1 MYLKKYNSKQ
11 LFNDY
16 LQLCKPRV
24 ILLMLITSWVGMHLA
39 TYSIVPIA
47 TLVIS
52 TIGIS
57 LSAGSA
63 AVINHLADRHIDSKM
78 YRTAKRPIA
87 DGRITPRDAILFSI
101 LIGAAGIYLLYS
113 FINPLTSLL
122 TFLSLIGYAFVYTMF
137 LKYATPQNI
146 VIGGIVGATP
156 PLLGWTAVTGT
167 LDPHALILALIIFI
181 WTPPHFWA
189 LAIHRHEDYKNAQVP
204 MLPTTHGIEYT
215 KLQMLLYTILLF
227 GVCLLPFAT
236 TMSGTFY
243 LISSA
248 ILNARY
254 CFITYRFYK
263 SKENKQAMPLFQF
276 SIVYLSVLFLLLLID
291 HYIQMYIISQY

>member
-1 MYLKKYNSKQ
+1 MYLKKYNSRQ
-11 LFNDY
+11 LFRDY
-16 LQLCKPRV
+16 LQLCKPKV

-39 TYSIVPIA
+39 TYEIVSIAKIIIA
-47 TLVIS
+47 

-78 YRTAKRPIA
+78 FRTAKRPIA
-87 DGRITPRDAILFSI
+87 DGRISPRDAILFSI
-101 LIGAAGIYLLYS
+101 LIGASGIYLLYS
-113 FINPLTSLL
+113 YINSLTALL

-156 PLLGWTAVTGT
+156 PLLGWTAVTGN

-189 LAIHRHEDYKNAQVP
+189 LAIHRHDDYKNAQIP
-204 MLPTTHGIEYT
+204 MLPATHGIAYT
-215 KLQMLLYTILLF
+215 KLQMLLYTVLLF
-227 GVCLLPFAT
+227 AVCLLPFAT
-236 TMSGTFY
+236 TMSGAFY
-243 LISSA
+243 LISSSV
-248 ILNARY
+248 LNLRY
-254 CFITYRFYK
+254 CYLTYIFYK
-263 SKENKQAMPLFQF
+263 DKSSNGAMALFQF
-276 SIVYLSVLFLLLLID
+276 SILYLSILFLLLLID